1 MVHDVQ
7 LVPYLAGD
15 LAREKAEAFEAHLVD
30 CDDCWQAVSRDRRG
44 RILAES
50 LRELAPAALRDRVRM
65 AVEADAGQG
74 GRPRGRRRRVGAG
87 LAVVVFAVVALA
99 WAATVVGDP
108 PEPASVAAVVDATRQ
123 PVPPA
128 SVVAAG
134 ETVSLERA
142 RLDGREVTVGRS
154 AVAFPMPA
162 GGSPSGEGLD
172 AVWVVTRGEL
182 TVVCLS
188 RPGNLLLA
196 AELPAERLIAWGR
209 QLPASTGPA

>member
-1 MVHDVQ
+1 MVHDDR

-15 LAREKAEAFEAHLVD
+15 LAREQAEAFEAHLVD
-30 CDDCWQAVSRDRRG
+30 CDDCWQAVSQDRRG
-44 RILAES
+44 RALAES
-50 LRELAPAALRDRVRM
+50 LRALAPASLRDRVRM

-74 GRPRGRRRRVGAG
+74 LHPRGRRRRVGTG
-87 LAVVVFAVVALA
+87 LAVAVFAVVAVA
-99 WAATVVGDP
+99 WAATVSGHP
-108 PEPASVAAVVDATRQ
+108 PEPASVAAVINAARQ

-142 RLDGREVTVGRS
+142 RLDGRDVTVGRA

-162 GGSPSGEGLD
+162 GGSQSGEGLD
-172 AVWVVTRGEL
+172 AVWVAKRGEL

-188 RPGNLLLA
+188 RPDNLLLA
-196 AELPAERLIAWGR
+196 ADLPAERLIAWGR
-209 QLPASTGPA
+209 QLPASAGPA